1 MTGNSWLRKIMNMGH
16 FDIMLGFEKT
26 AGLFVLE
33 IDEMYEFA
41 FFCAQRFS
49 VL

>member
-1 MTGNSWLRKIMNMGH
+1 MNMAH
-16 FDIMLGFEKT
+16 FDIMLGFALKT

-41 FFCAQRFS
+41 FFYVQRFS